1 MFVTEA
7 ALPLSTFAERT
18 ELVKLVRYLRIQAR
32 KTFEPCGRKLS
43 VPSQLMRFASGS
55 HLWAVVNRMVRNR
68 RRGRCATYPPLA
80 PSRARLGARY

>member
-68 RRGRCATYPPLA
+68 RRGRCATLSA
-80 PSRARLGARY
+80 AGSVSGSSGARY